1 MDGSTDPRQRFS
13 KSRNGTF
20 VLSFKC
26 DETKPTCEQCARRR
40 ITCGGYKID
49 IRWKQASG
57 PNKPTSPKRSKAGSS
72 SHNRRSSTDD
82 RLNASSFLDASD
94 RIDPNTGPHQ
104 QLLSLHDGSKQLS
117 DLDLPTSNIN
127 QRNMNLLTPRSM
139 GILFPDLD
147 ADATQALP
155 TPDQATHS
163 SNTSPPC
170 VVETAQ
176 INATDYDHEL
186 WNMETF
192 WEEYLKPL
200 PATPFMPDIS
210 TGGAQ
215 ALAERNS
222 DREEYITTTFRH
234 EICHKLSIEED
245 PKQNPWWNL
254 VWPLAVDHPAVYNA
268 VAALTC
274 FGTNGDSSHQLSDG
288 AQYLHR
294 STQSL
299 SEQMEKGDIPLN
311 AALAATLALGFAENW
326 DCNNSSGGPM
336 HIRGGGL
343 LLQQIISNHGNVSF
357 GNEEQTR
364 LSFLAHTWTY
374 MDALARFTCGELS
387 HPYHGGVSTPDL
399 TVFATDAS
407 NLDPLM
413 GYATAL
419 FPVLRNVADLIN
431 RARAREVS
439 RNSPA
444 IISQALELRST
455 IERWSLPIDLE
466 AIDDEPSQLMT
477 DAIQTAEAYR
487 WSALLMLY
495 QTVPELPNLTSYGEL
510 AQKILVYL
518 ATIPLSS
525 STNIVHIFPLIVAGC
540 DAVEEEDRQFVRDRW
555 NAMSQRMVP
564 GVVDRCLRITEEIW
578 KRREEYL
585 WRRGLSFT
593 AIGRQVNTTMNE
605 STTLSKDI
613 ASFINFGTSP
623 GASSSGSTERLVR
636 KGNDF
641 PISAAFKKGVDMLTR
656 SGCTEYTVR
665 GRLHWLG
672 VMKDWNWQCKWW
684 CTDDFQGLS

>member
-1 MDGSTDPRQRFS
+1 M
-13 KSRNGTF
+13 
-20 VLSFKC
+20 
-26 DETKPTCEQCARRR
+26 
-40 ITCGGYKID
+40 D
-49 IRWKQASG
+49 IRWKQAPG
-57 PNKPTSPKRSKAGSS
+57 PNKPISPKRSKAGSA
-72 SHNRRSSTDD
+72 SHNHQSNTND
-82 RLNASSFLDASD
+82 RLNESTQLDA
-94 RIDPNTGPHQ
+94 INLTDPNTGFHQ
-104 QLLSLHDGSKQLS
+104 QPLPLHDGSEHLLE
-117 DLDLPTSNIN
+117 LDLPTPNIN
-127 QRNMNLLTPRSM
+127 QGTMNVLTPRSV
-139 GILFPDLD
+139 GILFPDLN
-147 ADATQALP
+147 AAATQATP
-155 TPDQATHS
+155 TPDRAIHS
-163 SNTSPPC
+163 SNTSPPGAA
-170 VVETAQ
+170 ENAQ
-176 INATDYDHEL
+176 INAIDYDHEL
-186 WNMETF
+186 WNMERF
-192 WEEYLKPL
+192 WEDYLKAVPS
-200 PATPFMPDIS
+200 TPSMPNIS
-210 TGGAQ
+210 AGGSE
-215 ALAERNS
+215 ALAEPYS
-222 DREEYITTTFRH
+222 DREEYITTAFRH

-245 PKQNPWWNL
+245 SKQNPWWNL

-268 VAALTC
+268 IAALTC
-274 FGTNGDSSHQLSDG
+274 FGTNGGSSHQRSDG
-288 AQYLHR
+288 TQYLHR

-299 SEQMEKGDIPLN
+299 SEQMEKGNIPLN
-311 AALAATLALGFAENW
+311 AALAATLALGFAETW
-326 DCNNSSGGPM
+326 DYDNSSGGSM

-343 LLQQIISNHGNVSF
+343 LLQQIISNHENVSF
-357 GNEEQTR
+357 GDVEQSR
-364 LSFLAHTWTY
+364 IRFLAHTWTY

-387 HPYHGGVSTPDL
+387 HPYHGGVSAPDL
-399 TVFATDAS
+399 TVFATDPS

-413 GYATAL
+413 GYATTL
-419 FPVLRNVADLIN
+419 FPVIRNVADLIN
-431 RARAREVS
+431 KARAREVA

-444 IISQALELRST
+444 IISQALELRSI

-525 STNIVHIFPLIVAGC
+525 STSMTHAFPLMVAGC

-564 GVVDRCLRITEEIW
+564 GVVHRCLRVTEEIW

-585 WRRGLSFT
+585 WSRGLSFT
-593 AIGRQVNTTMNE
+593 ANGRQVNTTMNE

-623 GASSSGSTERLVR
+623 GASSSGSTERLAR

-672 VMKDWNWQCKWW
+672 VMKDWNWQ
-684 CTDDFQGLS
+684 FMLG